1 MRYHALACDYDG
13 TVARGGRVAEET
25 LQALRKLR
33 ESGRK
38 LILVTGRLLPDLA
51 SVLEPLDAFDRVVA
65 ENGAVLY
72 RPGSREERQLADPP
86 PPGFAAE
93 LARRGV
99 TPVAPGRVIVG
110 TARPH
115 EALVLETIRDLGL
128 ELQVIF
134 NRDAVMVLPSG
145 VNKGTGLRVAL
156 DELGLSP
163 HNVVGV
169 GDAENDHGFLELCEC
184 AVAVADALPAVR
196 QRAHLVTAGE
206 SDQGVIELVG
216 RLLRDDLAGV
226 ARHDLLLGHAPDGTP
241 LRVAA
246 YGENVLI
253 AGTSGGGKSTLAT
266 GFLEQLRELR
276 YQFCIVD
283 PEGDYQSI
291 EGAVSVGDAEHPP
304 PVREVLELLENPGQ
318 NAVVNLLGIALE
330 HRPAFF
336 QELLAA
342 LIELRGRTGRPHW
355 LLVDE
360 AHHLFP
366 VDRPAPIALPQRLHG
381 VLLITVHPDH
391 VAPAILAPIDVVVA
405 IGKAPR
411 ETLATFAAG
420 RGVAAPRA
428 PAGDLPAGE
437 AIAWRVEGPGPPIR
451 FRGVVP
457 KLERRRHR
465 RKYAD
470 GELPPE
476 RSFYFRGP
484 EGKLNLR
491 AQNLKMFLQVADGV
505 DEATWLH
512 HLRAGDVSRW
522 LREAIKD
529 PDLAGAV
536 AELERDG
543 VSAAESRR
551 RVRAWIEERYTE
563 AA

>member
-1 MRYHALACDYDG
+1 MRYRALACDYDG
-13 TVARGGRVAEET
+13 TVARGGRVAPET
-25 LQALRKLR
+25 LHALRKLR
-33 ESGRK
+33 DSGRK
-38 LILVTGRLLPDLA
+38 LVLVTGRLLPDLA
-51 SVLEPLDAFDRVVA
+51 SVFEPLDTFDRVVA

-72 RPGSREERQLADPP
+72 RPASREERQLADPP
-86 PPGFAAE
+86 PPAFVGE
-93 LARRGV
+93 LGRRGV
-99 TPVAPGRVIVG
+99 TPLAPGRVIVG
-110 TARPH
+110 TTRPS
-115 EALVLETIRDLGL
+115 EAMVLETIRDLGL

-145 VNKGTGLRVAL
+145 VNKGTGLRAAL

-163 HNVVGV
+163 HNVVGI

-196 QRAHLVTAGE
+196 RRAHLVTAGASSE
-206 SDQGVIELVG
+206 GVIELVG

-226 ARHDLLLGHAPDGTP
+226 ARHDLLLGQAPDGTQ

-266 GFLEQLRELR
+266 GFLEQLGELG

-283 PEGDYQSI
+283 PEGDYQAL
-291 EGAVSVGDAEHPP
+291 EGAVSLGDAEHPP
-304 PVREVLELLENPGQ
+304 PIRDVLQLLEKPGQ
-318 NAVVNLLGIALE
+318 NGVVNLLGIALE

-336 QELLAA
+336 EELLTA
-342 LIELRGRTGRPHW
+342 LLELRGRTGRPHW
-355 LLVDE
+355 LLIDE

-366 VDRPAPIALPQRLHG
+366 ADRPAPLALPQKLQG

-391 VAPAILAPIDVVVA
+391 VAPAILALVNVVVA

-411 ETLATFAAG
+411 ETLEAFAGA
-420 RGVAAPRA
+420 RGLAVPEM

-437 AIAWRVEGPGPPIR
+437 AIAWRVEGPGTPVR

-457 KLERRRHR
+457 RLERRRHR

-529 PDLAGAV
+529 PELADSV
-536 AELERDG
+536 AALERDG
-543 VSAAESRR
+543 VGAAESRR